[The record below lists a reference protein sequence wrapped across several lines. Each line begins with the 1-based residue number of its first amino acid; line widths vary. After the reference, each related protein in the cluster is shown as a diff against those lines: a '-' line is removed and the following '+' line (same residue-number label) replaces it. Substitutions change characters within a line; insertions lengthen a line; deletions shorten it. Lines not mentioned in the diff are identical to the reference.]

1 MAGLPGRKPWRK
13 PWNCISSETLG
24 PIRMDMTVFW
34 KHQAFRGLHLR
45 VIVNEN
51 NGSGEV
57 EQLDGERNE
66 GSGET
71 TLADGHGAASETQP
85 LLRD

>member
-1 MAGLPGRKPWRK
+1 M
-13 PWNCISSETLG
+13 
-24 PIRMDMTVFW
+24 
-34 KHQAFRGLHLR
+34 
-45 VIVNEN
+45 NEN